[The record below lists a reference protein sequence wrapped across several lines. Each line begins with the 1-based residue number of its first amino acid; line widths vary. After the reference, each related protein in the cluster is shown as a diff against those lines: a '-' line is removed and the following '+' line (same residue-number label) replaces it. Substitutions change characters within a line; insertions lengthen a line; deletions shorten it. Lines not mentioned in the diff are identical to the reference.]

1 MKIPNFKDFIIVEN
15 DDYIIINKPP
25 YISSLDERTGDKAG
39 ISIIRMAKEYHHD
52 AQLCHR
58 LDKETSGALV
68 VAKNPDAYR
77 NLAMQFED
85 RIVDKTYHAVVC
97 GVHAFNE
104 NAVRLP
110 IKQLKNGT
118 VIIEREE
125 GKEAETLFK
134 TLEVFKK
141 NTLVGCKPITG
152 RMHQIRVHLQCLKAS
167 IVGDL
172 QYGGKDLFLSELK
185 KYKFN
190 LKNNTEEQPLIKR
203 VALHASSIVFLG
215 LDNVAMKATA
225 EYPKDISALLKQLR
239 NFN

>member
-1 MKIPNFKDFIIVEN
+1 MKIPIFKDFIIFEN
-15 DDYIIINKPP
+15 EDYIIINKPP
-25 YISSLDERTGDKAG
+25 YISSLDERTTDKAG
-39 ISIIRMAKEYHHD
+39 VSIIRMAKEYHAD

-58 LDKETSGALV
+58 LDKETSGALAI
-68 VAKNPDAYR
+68 AKHPEAYR

-97 GVHAFNE
+97 GVHEFNE

-110 IKQLKNGT
+110 IKALKNGT
-118 VIIEREE
+118 VIIDREE

-167 IVGDL
+167 IVGDE
-172 QYGGKDLFLSELK
+172 QYGGKQLYLSELK
-185 KYKFN
+185 RNFN
-190 LKNNTEEQPLIKR
+190 LKNKTEEQPLIQR
-203 VALHASSIVFLG
+203 VALHANSLVFLG
-215 LDNVAMKATA
+215 LDDVAIQATA
-225 EYPKDISALLKQLR
+225 AYPKDMTALLKQLR

>member
-1 MKIPNFKDFIIVEN
+1 MKNIDFKDLIILEN
-15 DDYIIINKPP
+15 EDYIIINKPP
-25 YISSLDERTGDKAG
+25 YISSLDERTPDKAG
-39 ISIIRMAKEYHHD
+39 ISIIRMAKDYHTD

-58 LDKETSGALV
+58 LDKETSGALAI
-68 VAKNPDAYR
+68 AKHAEAYR

-85 RIVDKTYHAVVC
+85 RIVDKTYHAVVN
-97 GVHAFNE
+97 GIHEFNE

-118 VIIEREE
+118 VIIDREE

-134 TLEVFKK
+134 TLEVFKQ

-172 QYGGKDLFLSELK
+172 QYGGKDLFLSEIK
-185 KYKFN
+185 RKFN
-190 LKNNTEEQPLIKR
+190 LKQDTEEQPLIKR
-203 VALHASSIVFLG
+203 VALHASSLAFLG
-215 LDNVAMKATA
+215 LDQVAIRATA
-225 EYPKDISALLKQLR
+225 SYPKDITALLKQLR
-239 NFN
+239 NFS

>member
-1 MKIPNFKDFIIVEN
+1 MKNIDFKDLIILEN
-15 DDYIIINKPP
+15 EDYIIINKPP
-25 YISSLDERTGDKAG
+25 YIASLDERTPDKAG
-39 ISIIRMAKEYHHD
+39 ISIIRMAKDYHAD

-58 LDKETSGALV
+58 LDKETSGALAI
-68 VAKNPDAYR
+68 AKHAEAYR

-85 RIVDKTYHAVVC
+85 RIVDKTYHAVVN
-97 GVHAFNE
+97 GIHEFNE

-118 VIIEREE
+118 VIIDREE

-134 TLEVFKK
+134 TLEVFKQ

-172 QYGGKDLFLSELK
+172 QYGGKDLFLSEIK
-185 KYKFN
+185 RKFN
-190 LKNNTEEQPLIKR
+190 LKQDTEEQPLIKR
-203 VALHASSIVFLG
+203 VALHASSLAFLG
-215 LDNVAMKATA
+215 LDQVAIRATA
-225 EYPKDISALLKQLR
+225 SYPKDITALLKQLR
-239 NFN
+239 NFS